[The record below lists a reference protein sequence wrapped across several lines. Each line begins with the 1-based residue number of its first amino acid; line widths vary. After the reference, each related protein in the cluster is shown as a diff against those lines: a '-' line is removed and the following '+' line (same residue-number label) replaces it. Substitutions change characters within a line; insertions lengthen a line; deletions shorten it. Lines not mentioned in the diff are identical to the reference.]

1 MNEKIKQL
9 AEQAGF
15 HVADGKI
22 YIPTTSEDITE
33 CQKKFAELII
43 QECIDVM
50 DATAK
55 DAKDTNMYMGD
66 DVPTFTHQYAIKDH
80 FGVE

>member
-33 CQKKFAELII
+33 CQKKFAELIVR
-43 QECIDVM
+43 ECSRVAKLKIGHNKVC
-50 DATAK
+50 DAIE
-55 DAKDTNMYMGD
+55 
-66 DVPTFTHQYAIKDH
+66 QH